1 MRMKKSNWII
11 FIFGVVAIIT
21 GYVLTV
27 TAHPLIGSAVVGIYL
42 LSSIVKLA
50 VEHKEKE
57 KSDLQQEHISK
68 NVFYLNKKV
77 DEILEGVTTI
87 LTTIPE
93 DISNHMELSI
103 EQRQRILKASEQI
116 QELSRVSSPL
126 AQVETYYRLGNFFL
140 IEKEFDKAIELYNKV
155 ISIKP
160 THINALYNK
169 ARALYEAD
177 RPEEAL
183 RIVSHAAKLSQDPS
197 AVASSLIN
205 LGCTLT
211 ALGRYSEALEKYE
224 LAMELAMEIDSPS
237 RPWLYY
243 SAAEVAEKIGDY
255 RKAIGYLNEFLSL
268 AEAHSEYI
276 SKIAEVKKKIEHLER
291 AGGV

>member
-1 MRMKKSNWII
+1 MKKSNWII

-57 KSDLQQEHISK
+57 KSNLQQEHISK
-68 NVFYLNKKV
+68 NVFDLNKKA

-87 LTTIPE
+87 LTIIPE

-116 QELSRVSSPL
+116 RDLSRVSSPL

-155 ISIKP
+155 ITIKP

-183 RIVSHAAKLSQDPS
+183 RIVSHAAILSQDPS

-205 LGCTLT
+205 LACTLT

-224 LAMELAMEIDSPS
+224 LAMEINSPS

-276 SKIAEVKKKIEHLER
+276 SKIPEVKKKIEHLEK